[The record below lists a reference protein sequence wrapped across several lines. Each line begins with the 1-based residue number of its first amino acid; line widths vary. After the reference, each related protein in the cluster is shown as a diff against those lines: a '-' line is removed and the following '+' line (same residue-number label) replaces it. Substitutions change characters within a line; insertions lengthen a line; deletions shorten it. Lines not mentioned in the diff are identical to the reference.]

1 MVTVCEST
9 DSELAVI
16 NGVGT
21 ACGIPIYTPQ
31 YFECAVSRQTD
42 DFPVREF
49 GLLCIQLA
57 VRNDVVIR
65 KDQFFRPLPSGRR
78 RQRKEV
84 RENAGSCTFE
94 NGCPDKS
101 YRALFSECFVPVGD
115 EMCWNLNL
123 EQFVCE
129 KKQAARSKMG
139 KRFVLYKRGFG
150 IHKHRRRRLLVL
162 MRIYHKFLVWGVHHL
177 QTVSPP
183 WFPGNA
189 CTINLTSE

>member
-129 KKQAARSKMG
+129 NRRCEYSQRGYRLHGRLFGCTSCGTRRPYPNIQACHLWSEQYYKQFARD
-139 KRFVLYKRGFG
+139 
-150 IHKHRRRRLLVL
+150 
-162 MRIYHKFLVWGVHHL
+162 
-177 QTVSPP
+177 
-183 WFPGNA
+183 
-189 CTINLTSE
+189 